1 MILILS
7 LALAA
12 LSQTVEVLTTENFE
26 SSLSGKHALVE
37 FYAPWCGHCKR
48 LLPEFEKAAEK
59 LGNKALLGKVDC
71 TVEKALGG
79 KFSIQGYPTV
89 FWFVDGVQKE
99 EYDGS
104 RTADDIEKWVSARIS
119 NPEL

>member
-1 MILILS
+1 MIVVLC
-7 LALAA
+7 LAVAA
-12 LSQTVEVLTTENFE
+12 FSQSVVVLTNDNFD

-59 LGNKALLGKVDC
+59 VGASAVLGKVDC
-71 TVEKALGG
+71 TVEKTLAS
-79 KFSIQGYPTV
+79 KFTIQGYPTIY
-89 FWFVDGVQKE
+89 WFVNGVQKE

-104 RTADDIEKWVSARIS
+104 RTADDIEKWINARIAS
-119 NPEL
+119 PEL